1 MAEYKIQDT
10 TLNAIANAINAK
22 TGGSSAM
29 TPAQMVTA
37 IGTISGGGGSI
48 SQGLEVTET
57 DSNGRI
63 TKATWHGDVP
73 DYAMNYFLRGS
84 PTAATISLGNCE
96 TIGAAG
102 CAFSTALLDGASL
115 NSVKYLGNGSFQANF
130 NATILNAN
138 GITLNLEE
146 FTGFTTSAKT
156 ARPGD
161 LFRGATA
168 YGYTG
173 FYLPKAQTI
182 GHYWW
187 YQSATQNISVQVGS
201 VGFPVNHISSGQRPF
216 GNATG
221 SGTVTVYTTGAMLDS
236 VSAFFQNQ
244 AGANYTF
251 VYKAAEATT
260 YGGTSYAAGDTML
273 TV

>member
-1 MAEYKIQDT
+1 MSILSKIQALITAANNTTGESDT
-10 TLNAIANAINAK
+10 TLTDAVQ
-22 TGGSSAM
+22 TLVDGYG
-29 TPAQMVTA
+29 Q
-37 IGTISGGGGSI
+37 GGGGI

-63 TKATWHGDVP
+63 TKAIWHGDVP
-73 DYAMNYFLRGS
+73 DYAMNYFLRGIS
-84 PTAATISLGNCE
+84 TTATVELENCE
-96 TIGAAG
+96 RIGVSG
-102 CAFSTALLDGASL
+102 CAFSRAVLDGGSVGT
-115 NSVKYLGNGSFQANF
+115 VKYCGEYAFAVDFSSTN
-130 NATILNAN
+130 NAN
-138 GITLNLEE
+138 GITLNLAE
-146 FTGFTTSAKT
+146 FTGFATSAET
-156 ARPGD
+156 SRSAN
-161 LFRGATA
+161 LFRAVNA
-168 YGYTG
+168 YGYAG
-173 FYLPKAQTI
+173 FYMPKAQAI
-182 GHYWW
+182 GNYWW
-187 YQSATQNISVQVGS
+187 YQNATQNISVQIGS
-201 VGFPVNHISSGQRPF
+201 IGFPITNISISSGQRPF